1 MAGRQKIAVVAQ
13 NPVLLTTLV
22 SWIEAA
28 GYPVAAA
35 SSFKDGRVALE
46 DGPALLITELK
57 LGEYNGLH
65 LSLRAR
71 SIGVP
76 AAVIGPDDPVLAR
89 DADELGAV
97 YIASRVHRRRILELI
112 AERLEQPQA
121 VAPGASQP
129 WADDFGH
136 VLSRRRQLALN

>member
-1 MAGRQKIAVVAQ
+1 MAGRQMIVVVAQ

-28 GYPVAAA
+28 GYDVAAA
-35 SSFKDGRVALE
+35 RSFKEGRVALE
-46 DGPALLITELK
+46 EGPALLITELK

-71 SIGVP
+71 GIGVP
-76 AAVIGPDDPVLAR
+76 SAVIGPDDPVLAR

-112 AERLEQPQA
+112 AERLEQPDADAQH
-121 VAPGASQP
+121 PSQS

-136 VLSRRRQLALN
+136 VLSRRRQIALN